1 MSTYFK
7 AGALAGAIALG
18 LSGLASAAT
27 VPAGVQLAAK
37 QEMVRNNGSEPETL
51 DPALASG
58 VPANNILR

>member
-37 QEMVRNNGSEPETL
+37 QEMVRNNRSSTPFW
-51 DPALASG
+51 
-58 VPANNILR
+58 